1 MNIRKVKW
9 IEFTYFPL
17 ILFLPSFFNVFLSI
31 FSNFL
36 EFNIFNYFGLNNI
49 QIVSDVLVSVIII
62 LAFVIINNKHIIHLK
77 LAFMF
82 LANHWKVI
90 LVILVSTRVA
100 FMCINKLMTFFNSN
114 FDLSVTEN
122 QIRIIEWINKPSSV
136 TIGVITFF
144 SIVFIGPIL
153 EEILYRHLII
163 GEIGKII
170 SYKLMAIVSL
180 VIFALAHVH
189 SIDALNEI
197 VLYLMLGIP
206 IVFVYIKSNFNI
218 YVSIAV
224 HIFSNLASYTYIL
237 LT

>member
-1 MNIRKVKW
+1 M
-9 IEFTYFPL
+9 
-17 ILFLPSFFNVFLSI
+17 
-31 FSNFL
+31 
-36 EFNIFNYFGLNNI
+36 
-49 QIVSDVLVSVIII
+49 
-62 LAFVIINNKHIIHLK
+62 
-77 LAFMF
+77 
-82 LANHWKVI
+82 
-90 LVILVSTRVA
+90 
-100 FMCINKLMTFFNSN
+100 
-114 FDLSVTEN
+114 
-122 QIRIIEWINKPSSV
+122 
-136 TIGVITFF
+136 
-144 SIVFIGPIL
+144 FIGPIL

-170 SYKLMAIVSL
+170 PYKLMAIVSL
-180 VIFALAHVH
+180 LIFALAHVH